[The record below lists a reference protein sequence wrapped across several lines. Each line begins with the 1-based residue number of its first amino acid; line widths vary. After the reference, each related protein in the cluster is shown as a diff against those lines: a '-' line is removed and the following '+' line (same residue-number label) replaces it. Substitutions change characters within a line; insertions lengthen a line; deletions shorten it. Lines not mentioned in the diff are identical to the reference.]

1 MLRVERH
8 TPSVVSITIDR
19 PQRRNAVDVPTLAA
33 LSETI
38 DALDPT
44 TDRVVVLSGSP
55 PAFCAGADLTGV
67 TSEEFHDHLSRV
79 LRAMAGASIPIIAA
93 VDGPALGA
101 GTQLVAV
108 CDLRIASRSSVFGI
122 PAARLGL
129 AVDQWTVDRVV
140 DEFGMGLARS
150 MLIAAEQ
157 VDATVAYSAGVVHRL
172 GESGAIVHDAH
183 VWAEEIAQLAP
194 LSIRTH
200 REMLRATTRGSTTD
214 VDTAALRDEVW
225 ASADANE
232 GRAAFLEK
240 RPARFTGR

>member
-8 TPSVVSITIDR
+8 TPSVVSLTIDR
-19 PQRRNAVDVPTLAA
+19 PQRRNAVDVPTLTA
-33 LSETI
+33 LSDTF
-38 DALDPT
+38 DTLDPA
-44 TDRVVVLSGSP
+44 TDRVVVLSGTP

-79 LRAMAGASIPIIAA
+79 LRAMADAAVPIIAA

-108 CDLRIASRSSVFGI
+108 CDLRIVSTSSMFGI

-183 VWAEEIAQLAP
+183 VWAQEIAQLAP

-200 REMLRATTRGSTTD
+200 REMLRAATRRGATV

-225 ASADANE
+225 ASADAAE

-240 RPARFTGR
+240 RPARFIGR

>member
-1 MLRVERH
+1 
-8 TPSVVSITIDR
+8 
-19 PQRRNAVDVPTLAA
+19 
-33 LSETI
+33 
-38 DALDPT
+38 
-44 TDRVVVLSGSP
+44 
-55 PAFCAGADLTGV
+55 
-67 TSEEFHDHLSRV
+67 
-79 LRAMAGASIPIIAA
+79 
-93 VDGPALGA
+93 
-101 GTQLVAV
+101 
-108 CDLRIASRSSVFGI
+108 
-122 PAARLGL
+122 
-129 AVDQWTVDRVV
+129 VV

-172 GESGAIVHDAH
+172 GESGAIVQDAH

-200 REMLRATTRGSTTD
+200 REMLRAATRRGATA

-225 ASADANE
+225 ASADADE